1 MPLPVLSPSLPCW
14 CVSHTPPACG
24 AWDPLECVKEGVG
37 SCRCLHPLGISREVL
52 DTELSASRASWGGV
66 AGGLPQAP
74 WHLRAAESQQEW
86 PGPVSLQVVY
96 FTATFPYLMLV
107 ILLIRGITLPGAYQG
122 VIYYLKPDLLRLK
135 DPQVGAV
142 LGTISLLFP
151 TPNQSG
157 TLENLWLLFSNIAI

>member
-1 MPLPVLSPSLPCW
+1 
-14 CVSHTPPACG
+14 
-24 AWDPLECVKEGVG
+24 
-37 SCRCLHPLGISREVL
+37 
-52 DTELSASRASWGGV
+52 
-66 AGGLPQAP
+66 
-74 WHLRAAESQQEW
+74 
-86 PGPVSLQVVY
+86 
-96 FTATFPYLMLV
+96 MLV

-135 DPQVGAV
+135 DHQVGAV